1 MKTTKILVDLKPA
14 FDGFAGI
21 PQETRLLF
29 TGWRRLAGLHTQ
41 GLIQHGGRRLRA
53 ALTPRHARLSESR
66 RIFQLSKFIISLNER
81 PYSNAWENLTDN
93 VSKYAALSMLRTRTT
108 LGLPVP
114 QSVFDARLFGDF
126 VWRTFFDKTLSA
138 AEKDGITQD
147 DFMVVQAPRNHFHKV
162 GLRTGSMQAVA
173 RYPTLDT
180 RGFDYFLAQTPFPG
194 RVSVGTQMIV
204 RYHDAV
210 PILMPHTIADK
221 AFHQATHFHALRANI
236 ASGALLS
243 CISEA
248 TRQDLLTV
256 FPEAER
262 QTFVIHN
269 MVSEEYFEDGAS
281 RSLVPRIA
289 RNRLAEVPEFKT
301 KLGADK
307 LVEDHFDYLLMVS
320 TIEPRKNHQLLVSA
334 WERLKYST
342 HPNLKLVVVGNLGWD
357 HKGVIKAFKPWAE
370 KGDLYY
376 LQNVPSAELRV
387 VYQHAL
393 ATICPSVA
401 EGFDY
406 SGIEAMRCGCPVVS
420 SDIPVHREIYQ
431 DASAYFNPYSVE
443 DAAAVIGS
451 VIDSTLRGK
460 LDTLRALG
468 SSVAQQYLPKNI
480 LPKWAEFFESRQSQA
495 GF

>member
-1 MKTTKILVDLKPA
+1 MKKTKILVDLKPA

-29 TGWRRLAGLHTQ
+29 TGWRRLEGLHTQ

-53 ALTPRHARLSESR
+53 ALTPSHVSLSESR
-66 RIFQLSKFIISLNER
+66 RIYQLSKFIVSLNER
-81 PYSNAWENLTDN
+81 PYSNAWEDLAENL
-93 VSKYAALSMLRTRTT
+93 SKHAALNMLRTSTA
-108 LGLPVP
+108 LGLSVQ
-114 QSVFDARLFGDF
+114 QSVFDARLFSDF
-126 VWRTFFDKTLSA
+126 VWRTFFDKTMSA
-138 AEKDGITQD
+138 SEKDGITQD

-162 GLRTGSMQAVA
+162 GLRTGSMQALA

-194 RVSVGTQMIV
+194 RVSAGTQMIV

-236 ASGALLS
+236 ASGAFMS

-256 FPEAER
+256 FPEAEK
-262 QTFVIHN
+262 QSFVIHN

-281 RSLVPRIA
+281 RTLVPRIA

-307 LVEDHFDYLLMVS
+307 LVDDDFDYLLMVS

-342 HPNLKLVVVGNLGWD
+342 HPNLKLIVVGNLGWD
-357 HKGVIKAFKPWAE
+357 HNGVIKAFKPWAE

-376 LQNVPSAELRV
+376 LQNVPSPELRV
-387 VYQHAL
+387 LYQHAL
-393 ATICPSVA
+393 ATVCPSVA

-406 SGIEAMRCGCPVVS
+406 SGIEAMRCGCPVIS
-420 SDIPVHREIYQ
+420 SDIAVHREIYQ
-431 DASAYFNPYSVE
+431 DASEYFNPYSVD
-443 DAAAVIGS
+443 DAAGVIGG
-451 VIDSTLRGK
+451 VIVAGGQTQRAAMSARG
-460 LDTLRALG
+460 RVV
-468 SSVAQQYLPKNI
+468 SQQYLPKNI
-480 LPKWAEFFESRQSQA
+480 LPKWADFFKNV
-495 GF
+495 